1 VRVSGR
7 AWQLDDKVLQ
17 LNPEFAPAY
26 NLAPLG
32 DARGM
37 TEYDLEAALADA
49 RKAVELGPND
59 DTSHFTLGSATIR
72 SKNCGSK

>member
-1 VRVSGR
+1 
-7 AWQLDDKVLQ
+7 
-17 LNPEFAPAY
+17 
-26 NLAPLG
+26 
-32 DARGM
+32 M